1 MCRSSECGK
10 LRSVS
15 QAAIP
20 TGDPPTAVGLG
31 ADWWVR
37 ALTSYEQG
45 GNGRTTR
52 PAWVEVAEQAVA
64 RAAPPAPAGRPGS
77 LSAPLRPFLLGVRE
91 RLTEGARRC
100 LPPEHADPGPLAD
113 SYTAELGRHLF
124 SIASRTLRSEL
135 DKAIGGDEP
144 QRLAALIARLCT
156 PTGLAALLRDYPVLA
171 RLLAVASRNA
181 ADAGLELL
189 TRFAAD
195 RAAVVA
201 ELLSGSD
208 PGPVVA
214 VEPGLGDR
222 HRDGRTVAAI
232 RFADGRTVIY
242 KPRDQHAQAMFGKV
256 IDWLNRRVPAA
267 GLRVPAMVRRPGY
280 AWVEFIASEPLPGS
294 AAAAEFFW
302 REGLL
307 LAVLYATQACDM
319 HCENLIAAG
328 AVPVLVD
335 VETLFQPAL
344 PVPLMTTADPA
355 AQALRDSVLRTALLP
370 SMIVDENGMHDYS
383 GICGTEGGGDR
394 PAANRP
400 RLRGEVLEP
409 AGYETALMAGFRLGY
424 DTIVGYRPDF
434 VRLIEQCGD
443 LEVRTVIRPTSGY
456 ARLLG
461 ESTHPDLL
469 CDAADREHALDVLQ
483 TASAGHP
490 LWQRA
495 ARHELADLWNGDI
508 PLLTSRPSAR
518 DVWTS
523 AGVRLPSLFDQ
534 PGLDCVRDK
543 VTSMGEVDRLDQE
556 WVISASMATRRPHG
570 GHRSTQLVPGLV
582 TATAA
587 EPERLLAAACGL
599 ADQIASRAIDGS
611 QTSRVNWLGLQLVE
625 DTQWMVLPMGAG
637 LADGYLGVALFLAQ
651 LAELTGLDRYAD
663 LARRAIIALPELLEG
678 LDGRPELISAVGCG
692 GLDGLGGISYGL
704 ARISRLL
711 HDSALRDWAVK
722 AAELAGAADGGDAA
736 DGGGAALGWAGGSAG
751 CLAAMVAVQAETG
764 SDAVGGL
771 ARTCADRLSALAER
785 TGGRCAP
792 DGDLAPAGFAAGLPG
807 VACALAR
814 FAAAT
819 GESNY
824 RVTAQL
830 VAGYANAQATMPAA
844 DSAPGWCSGWAG
856 ALLTLPCLPAH
867 ADLVEPAIRTLAD
880 RPVLSDLSLCHGE
893 LGIAE
898 VLAALSEAAPGQ
910 AAARALRHRAGLLLD
925 VVNRHAPYCGT
936 PGGLRT
942 PGLLTGLAGIGY
954 GLLRFGFADRV
965 PSVLLLESSAY

>member
-20 TGDPPTAVGLG
+20 TGDPPAAIGLDAG
-31 ADWWVR
+31 WWVR

-45 GNGRTTR
+45 TDGRTTR

-64 RAAPPAPAGRPGS
+64 RAVPPASADRPGS
-77 LSAPLRPFLLGVRE
+77 LSAPLWPFVLGVRQ

-100 LPPEHADPGPLAD
+100 LPPEHADPGALAE

-135 DKAIGGDEP
+135 DKAIGDDEP
-144 QRLAALIARLCT
+144 QRLAALTARLCM
-156 PTGLAALLRDYPVLA
+156 PAGLAALLRDYPVLA

-201 ELLSGSD
+201 ELLDGSD

-232 RFADGRTVIY
+232 GFADGRTVIY

-256 IDWLNRRVPAA
+256 IDWLNRRVPDA
-267 GLRVPAMVRRPGY
+267 GLRVPAMVRRPGF

-307 LAVLYATQACDM
+307 LAVLYATQACDI
-319 HCENLIAAG
+319 HSENLIAAG
-328 AVPVLVD
+328 AMPVLVD

-344 PVPLMTTADPA
+344 PVPLVTSADPA
-355 AQALRDSVLRTALLP
+355 ARALGDSVLRTALLP
-370 SMIVDENGMHDYS
+370 SVIVDENGMHDYS
-383 GICGTEGGGDR
+383 GICGGEGGDR

-409 AGYETALMAGFRLGY
+409 AEYETALMAGFRLGY
-424 DTIVGYRPDF
+424 DTIVGCRSDF

-534 PGLDCVRDK
+534 PGLGCVRDK

-570 GHRSTQLVPGLV
+570 GHRSTQLVPGPV

-611 QTSRVNWLGLQLVE
+611 QTIRVNWLGLQLVE

-637 LADGYLGVALFLAQ
+637 LADGYLGVALFLGQ

-692 GLDGLGGISYGL
+692 GLGGLGGISYGL
-704 ARISRLL
+704 ARMSRLL
-711 HDSALRDWAVK
+711 HDPELRDWAVK
-722 AAELAGAADGGDAA
+722 AAELAGAADGGGA
-736 DGGGAALGWAGGSAG
+736 GAALGWAGGSAG
-751 CLAAMVAVQAETG
+751 YLAAMVAVQAETG

-771 ARTCADRLSALAER
+771 ARSCADRLGALAER
-785 TGGRCAP
+785 TSGRCAP

-819 GESNY
+819 GEPDY
-824 RVTAQL
+824 GVAAQL
-830 VAGYANAQATMPAA
+830 VAGVANAQATMPAA
-844 DSAPGWCSGWAG
+844 GSVPGWCSGWAG
-856 ALLTLPCLPAH
+856 ALLALPCLPAP
-867 ADLVEPAIRTLAD
+867 ADVIETAIRALAE

-898 VLAALSEAAPGQ
+898 VLTALGEAAPGQ
-910 AAARALRHRAGLLLD
+910 ATARALRHRAGLLLD
-925 VVNRHAPYCGT
+925 VVNRHVSYCGT